1 MMFFTVVIFIVKCQ
15 SYDVFVTKGR
25 RGWSRDYYFTMV
37 FNFFPGI
44 TTEYGITYV
53 EELISSFWIVQKY

>member
-1 MMFFTVVIFIVKCQ
+1 MDDIKCEKKRPI
-15 SYDVFVTKGR
+15 TRKGR

-53 EELISSFWIVQKY
+53 EELISSFWIMQKY